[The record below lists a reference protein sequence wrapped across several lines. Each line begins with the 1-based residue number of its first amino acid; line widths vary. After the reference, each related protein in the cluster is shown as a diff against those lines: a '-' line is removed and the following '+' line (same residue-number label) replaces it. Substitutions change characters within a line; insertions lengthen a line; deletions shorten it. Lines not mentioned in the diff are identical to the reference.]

1 MSDRSRNPATS
12 GPPDGIL
19 PAAGGPAS
27 PPGREDA
34 TDEKYFLASQWRLM
48 WWKFQDHKVAFLS
61 LWVVVLFY
69 LVAVFCEFVSPN
81 DPQKR
86 NAKRSYCPPQ
96 RVRLFHQ
103 GGLRRPFVYPQVQH
117 VDPETLAR
125 AYTNDTSAPQPIR
138 FFVKG
143 DPYRLWNLIP
153 MHRHIVGL
161 DGGQKLYLLGA
172 DRLGRDLYSRIL
184 YGSRISLSIG
194 LVGVTLSL
202 VLGTIIGGL
211 SGYYGGL
218 FDNAVQRVIEILRS
232 FPTIPLWLA
241 LSAAM
246 PADWSQI
253 RVYFCMTVILALI
266 GWTGLARVV
275 RGKILS
281 LREEDYAMAAKV
293 CGVKEFTILMRHLVP
308 GFISHL
314 IVTVTLAIPG
324 MILAETSLSFLR
336 LGLRPPTISWGV
348 LLQDAQNIRAVA
360 LYPWLMFPAVFVI
373 IAVLMFNF
381 MGDGLRDAADPY
393 SH

>member
-1 MSDRSRNPATS
+1 MTDTYEHPEPSDRGAPAMST
-12 GPPDGIL
+12 
-19 PAAGGPAS
+19 A
-27 PPGREDA
+27 
-34 TDEKYFLASQWRLM
+34 DEKFFLASQWRLM
-48 WWKFQDHKVAFLS
+48 WWKFKDHRLALVS
-61 LWVVVLFY
+61 SGVVIVFY
-69 LVAVFCEFVSPN
+69 LVAVFCECLAPN
-81 DPQKR
+81 DPLKR
-86 NAKRSYCPPQ
+86 NAQRSYCPPQ

-117 VDPETLAR
+117 IHTETLAR
-125 AYTNDTSAPQPIR
+125 TYTNDTSTTLPIR

-143 DPYRLWNLIP
+143 DPYRLWGLIP
-153 MHRHIVGL
+153 MEWHVIGL
-161 DGGQKLYLLGA
+161 PSGERLYLLGA
-172 DRLGRDLYSRIL
+172 DRLGRDLYSRVL

-194 LVGVTLSL
+194 LVGVTISL
-202 VLGTIIGGL
+202 VLGTIIGGV
-211 SGYYGGL
+211 SGYYGGAI
-218 FDNAVQRVIEILRS
+218 DTVVQRVIEILRS

-253 RVYFCMTVILALI
+253 RVYFFMTVILALI

-275 RGKILS
+275 RGKILA

-293 CGVKEFTILMRHLVP
+293 CGVKEFTILMKHLVP
-308 GFISHL
+308 GFLSHL
-314 IVTVTLAIPG
+314 IVTVTLMIPG

-360 LYPWLMFPAVFVI
+360 LYPWLMFPALFVI
-373 IAVLMFNF
+373 VAVLMFNF